1 MRRPFAHCLA
11 PIAALLVVG
20 TSPFVCAE
28 AWAEEKTDEKR
39 PAVVRHRLF
48 VNDGNLEAAL
58 AIGTTPV
65 NHLTRHLALDAAFG
79 WNLTETWALQ
89 LRATYAFSDHTQT
102 ALDAAQAIRSSD
114 PTVRFRTVDDFED
127 LWTLR
132 WSALALGR
140 WMPVYGKLSL
150 FSALPVHFGLYLTV
164 GVGIGGLNRD
174 SLVIECLSETSLK
187 PLFMGAIGLRLY
199 LTRLV
204 SLNVE
209 VGDRFFMDS
218 HRVDIDRLTPGDM
231 GTEASS
237 PGLTHLVL
245 VTIGATLSF

>member
-1 MRRPFAHCLA
+1 MRRPSAHRL
-11 PIAALLVVG
+11 ALLFAILIAG
-20 TSPFVCAE
+20 ACPNAL
-28 AWAEEKTDEKR
+28 ADARAAAGADEER
-39 PAVVRHRLF
+39 PAVVRQRLF
-48 VNDGNLEAAL
+48 VNDGNFEAAL
-58 AIGTTPV
+58 AIGATPV
-65 NHLTRHLALDAAFG
+65 NHLTRHLAIDAAFG
-79 WNLTETWALQ
+79 WNLTETWSVQ
-89 LRATYAFSDHTQT
+89 LRATWAFSDHTQT

-114 PTVRFRTVDDFED
+114 PSVRFRTVDDFED

-132 WSALALGR
+132 WSAIALAR

-150 FSALPVHFGLYLTV
+150 FSALPVHFGLYLTAGV
-164 GVGIGGLNRD
+164 GVGGLNRD
-174 SLVIECLSETSLK
+174 SLVLEGLSETSLK